1 MFRPILDHP
10 QFQNWSLN
18 HNEGKIYIMSV
29 ETNPVITTPVYMT
42 PRIYRQISYDIS

>member
-10 QFQNWSLN
+10 QFQNWSLK
-18 HNEGKIYIMSV
+18 HNEEEIYIVSV
-29 ETNPVITTPVYMT
+29 ETNPVITTLVYMT